1 MKFFSLV
8 RYIVLSLTIFFVY
21 YVNQGL
27 FCPELCFFFFFEF
40 VAFQAGLR

>member
-8 RYIVLSLTIFFVY
+8 RYIVLSLTFFFVY

-27 FCPELCFFFFFEF
+27 FCPELLFVCFF
-40 VAFQAGLR
+40 